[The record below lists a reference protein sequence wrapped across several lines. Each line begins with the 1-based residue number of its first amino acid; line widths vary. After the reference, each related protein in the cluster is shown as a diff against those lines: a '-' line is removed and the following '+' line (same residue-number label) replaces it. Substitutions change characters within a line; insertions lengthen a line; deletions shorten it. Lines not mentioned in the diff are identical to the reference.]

1 MANFLESTPLS
12 GMFYN
17 PSKDDEKARQAMEQG
32 VQVLRD
38 VPDAQYVPVEYQGP
52 EYAGDVYAGTAQAP
66 LTGPSAYENISLDPD
81 MRRTQSA
88 QIAAL
93 ERLRDEGGMNLADKA
108 NLQRIQNEELGKE
121 KSQREAILQ
130 GARARGMGGSGSALM
145 ALLGSNQAGMNRQSQ
160 RDLDIAGMAQDRALQ
175 AGGQAANLA
184 GNVRGQDWQQE
195 AAKASAADAA
205 SKFNASMMSNTNQFN
220 VGNQLR
226 AGLSNQAARQG
237 VANLGADAANRAQT
251 MNRFTMPGQQYSD
264 KLGKAR
270 SISDQYSGQSKYY
283 GDKSRAAMQQ
293 QGELWGGAAK
303 LGMGAL
309 SSGGAFGAGGAF
321 DSSKK
326 SPDTGAG
333 TSPAPAPRQNENNFG
348 YDETSGYNADELNQY
363 DDGSINLAYGGYVD
377 GEPAVDGDSYANDT
391 VNAKLSPGEVVV
403 PRTIADESPQEIGSY
418 VSDEH
423 KKARMNALMKMRGV

>member
-1 MANFLESTPLS
+1 MGILDSTPLS

-17 PSKDDEKARQAMEQG
+17 PSKDDEKAKRAMEQG
-32 VQVLRD
+32 IQVLRD
-38 VPDAQYVPVEYQGP
+38 VPDADYTPVEYQGP
-52 EYAGDVYAGTAQAP
+52 EYAGDIYAGSAQAP
-66 LTGPSAYENISLDPD
+66 LTGPSAYENISLDPE

-195 AAKASAADAA
+195 SARAGAADAA
-205 SKFNASMMSNTNQFN
+205 SRFNASMISNTNQFN
-220 VGNQLR
+220 VGNDLR
-226 AGLSNQAARQG
+226 AQMSNQAGRQG

-270 SISDQYSGQSKYY
+270 SMATQYSGEQKFY
-283 GDKSRAAMQQ
+283 GDKRDAAMKQ
-293 QGELWGGAAK
+293 QGELWGGAGK
-303 LGMGAL
+303 LGMSAL
-309 SSGGAFGAGGAF
+309 SQFGGGMGGAGSQAMGATTPP
-321 DSSKK
+321 KQ
-326 SPDTGAG
+326 TGAQPG
-333 TSPAPAPRQNENNFG
+333 GYNNSPQSSSPAQDSYDYAPEEDPSTMYAAF
-348 YDETSGYNADELNQY
+348 
-363 DDGSINLAYGGYVD
+363 GGYVD
-377 GEPAVDGDSYANDT
+377 GEPAVEGDSYANDT

-403 PRTIADESPQEIGSY
+403 PRTLADESPQEIGSY

-423 KKARMNALMKMRGV
+423 KKAKMNALMKMRGV